1 VDTTWPTASGPSWSP
16 LRDQLTRAHRRIAL
30 HFAAIA
36 QTFFVGSARVGL
48 VSVAVLAVVAPRLA
62 AAGLI
67 VSVAARLCA
76 VRFGAAQ
83 AFLDTGLVELNGWFL
98 GMCCATFFSLGVGLV
113 VALVCA
119 GPLIAVMSIVMRRV
133 LATWDLPLLVG
144 PYLPAFWLFWA
155 GFAAFPWA
163 GPAALPAP
171 VTHAAPATLIVLG
184 GLRGVGQIFF
194 VPDAL
199 LGAGIAVA
207 ATLYDRR
214 LGAAMVTASIAA
226 VGLGYLADA
235 PDWQVEQG
243 LAGFT
248 PALVAAAALRGF
260 VGLGRTA
267 VFVAMIAGPF
277 LEAGALRVS
286 AAVGLPALGASYIGL
301 VWTFALLRPV
311 RDAAAARSAWSMGPG
326 PAGSRPRLFE
336 D

>member
-1 VDTTWPTASGPSWSP
+1 
-16 LRDQLTRAHRRIAL
+16 LRDRLARAHRRIAL

-48 VSVAVLAVVAPRLA
+48 VSAVVLAVGSPRLA
-62 AAGLI
+62 ASGLI
-67 VSVAARLCA
+67 VSIAARLCA

-98 GMCCATFFSLGVGLV
+98 GLCCATFFSLGVGLV
-113 VALVCA
+113 VALVFA
-119 GPLIAVMSIVMRRV
+119 GPLIAAMSIVMRRV
-133 LATWDLPLLVG
+133 LATWDVPLLIG
-144 PYLPAFWLFWA
+144 PYLLSFWLLWA
-155 GFAAFPWA
+155 GSAAFPWA
-163 GPAALPAP
+163 HPAALPAP

-207 ATLYDRR
+207 ATLYERR
-214 LGAAMVTASIAA
+214 LGAAMVAASIAA
-226 VGLGYLADA
+226 VGLGYLAGA
-235 PDWQVEQG
+235 PDWQVEEG
-243 LAGFT
+243 LVGFA

-267 VFVAMIAGPF
+267 VVVAVIAGPF
-277 LEAGALRVS
+277 LEAGALQVS
-286 AAVGLPALGASYIGL
+286 AAVGLPPLGAAYVGL

-311 RDAAAARSAWSMGPG
+311 RNAAAARSARSIG
-326 PAGSRPRLFE
+326 PRLFE

>member
-1 VDTTWPTASGPSWSP
+1 
-16 LRDQLTRAHRRIAL
+16 LRDRLTRAQRRIAL

-36 QTFFVGSARVGL
+36 QTFFVRSARVGL
-48 VSVAVLAVVAPRLA
+48 LSVAILAVGWPRLA

-76 VRFGAAQ
+76 VRFGAAR

-98 GMCCATFFSLGVGLV
+98 GLCCATFFSLDVGLL
-113 VALVCA
+113 VALVLA
-119 GPLIAVMSIVMRRV
+119 GPLIAAISIVTHRA
-133 LATWDLPLLVG
+133 LTACGLPLLIT
-144 PYLPAFWLFWA
+144 PYLLSFWLLWA
-155 GFAAFPWA
+155 GFAAFHF
-163 GPAALPAP
+163 GHPAALTIP
-171 VTHAAPATLIVLG
+171 VTHAAPTTVIVLG

-214 LGAAMVTASIAA
+214 LGAAMVAASIAA
-226 VGLGYLADA
+226 VGLGYLAGA
-235 PDWQVEQG
+235 PNWQIEEG
-243 LAGFT
+243 LAGFA
-248 PALVAAAALRGF
+248 PALVAAAAVRGF

-267 VFVAMIAGPF
+267 VVVAVIAGPF

-286 AAVGLPALGASYIGL
+286 GAVGLPLLGAAYVGL
-301 VWTFALLRPV
+301 VWTFVLLRRV
-311 RDAAAARSAWSMGPG
+311 LDASAARRAWSMRSDPTGRRAHP
-326 PAGSRPRLFE
+326 FE